1 MEKLKLV
8 GWTNFECEYPS
19 RNADGEDF
27 REIMQLIGDE
37 VVKNG
42 YSFSGQD
49 HQNAETGVPVFS
61 DGTCLRA
68 SMRSW
73 GYIMAAIHS
82 EIEGINLSYM
92 DFYMD
97 TFRNRVLPEYKELDV
112 EPGYVELERPGMIV
126 DEDVQLISQSLGMG
140 MELMTFDK
148 VLNSYVELIKKQQE
162 E

>member
-1 MEKLKLV
+1 MEKLKIV

-19 RNADGEDF
+19 KNAEGPEF

-37 VVKNG
+37 VVKHG
-42 YSFSGQD
+42 YSFSGHD
-49 HQNAETGVPVFS
+49 HQFASTGVPVFS

-97 TFRNRVLPEYKELDV
+97 TFRDKVLPEYEEVDIK
-112 EPGYVELERPGMIV
+112 PGYVEGERPGMIV
-126 DEDVQLISQSLGMG
+126 EEDVNLITQSVSAGI
-140 MELMTFDK
+140 ELMTFDK
-148 VLNSYVELIKKQQE
+148 VLNFYVELLKKQQE
-162 E
+162 